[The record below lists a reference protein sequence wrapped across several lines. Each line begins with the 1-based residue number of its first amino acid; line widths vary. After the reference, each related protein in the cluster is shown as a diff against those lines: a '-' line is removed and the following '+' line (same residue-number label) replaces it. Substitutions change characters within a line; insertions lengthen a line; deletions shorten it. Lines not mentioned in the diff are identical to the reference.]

1 MSFASAKLHFNHL
14 EIWAVVIVHEI
25 SEVVEIGLYKWDR
38 ENITY
43 DWFAVNAIYSKLYVA
58 IV

>member
-25 SEVVEIGLYKWDR
+25 SEVVEIGLYK
-38 ENITY
+38 
-43 DWFAVNAIYSKLYVA
+43 
-58 IV
+58 